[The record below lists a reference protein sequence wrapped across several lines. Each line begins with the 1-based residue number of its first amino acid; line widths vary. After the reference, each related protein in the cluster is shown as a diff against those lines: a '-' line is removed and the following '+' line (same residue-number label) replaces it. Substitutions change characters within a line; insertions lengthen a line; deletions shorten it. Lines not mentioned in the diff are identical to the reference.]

1 MSKAAIVLQA
11 RMSSARLPGKAMA
24 LVAGR
29 PLLAVCIE
37 RLRAASGLPVILA
50 TTERPEDDCLIREA
64 ERLGALTCRGPELDV
79 LARYVQA
86 AERFDLTEVI
96 RATGDNPAVDLDA
109 PARVLAQ
116 LERTRADYVVERG
129 LPVGA
134 AVEAVTADALR
145 RAADLAEEP
154 FDREHVTPF
163 IRRDSR
169 FVAIQAIAPG
179 AVREPGLRLTVDTP
193 VDLDFLREV
202 YRCVQPTD
210 DVLAPLVEILRAADR
225 VLILRADMPRR
236 EGR

>member
-1 MSKAAIVLQA
+1 MSKAAVVLQA
-11 RMSSARLPGKAMA
+11 RMNSARLPGKAIA
-24 LVAGR
+24 LVAGQ

-37 RLRAASGLPVILA
+37 RLRAASRLPVILA
-50 TTERPEDDCLIREA
+50 TTDRPEDDVLVQLA

-79 LARYVQA
+79 LARYVLA
-86 AERFDLTEVI
+86 AETFALTEVI

-116 LERTRADYVVERG
+116 LQRTRADYVVERG

-134 AVEAVTADALR
+134 AVEAVTTDALR
-145 RAADLAEEP
+145 RAAELTDEP

-179 AVREPGLRLTVDTP
+179 AVREPELRLTVDTP
-193 VDLDFLREV
+193 VDLDFVREV
-202 YRCVQPTD
+202 YRCARPSD
-210 DVLAPLVEILRAADR
+210 DALAPLVELLRAADR
-225 VLILRADMPRR
+225 VLILRADVPRR